1 MPVDWYNL
9 PENEGGQAA
18 SNYGL
23 DVTQMSSLA
32 TTYIPILI
40 TNITTMVSGAVIC
53 LVYYWRVGLLTL
65 YVIPLIAI
73 GCYVTMI
80 FIGGYDDD
88 SLLKY
93 SFSNKTAMEIM
104 TNIKTALCFNH
115 HHLLL
120 QKYKA
125 LIF

>member
-1 MPVDWYNL
+1 MPVEWYNQA
-9 PENEGGQAA
+9 ENEGGQAA

-23 DVTQMSSLA
+23 DVMQMSSLA

-40 TNITTMVSGAVIC
+40 TNITTMVSGAIIC
-53 LVYYWRVGLLTL
+53 LIYYWKVGLLTL
-65 YVIPLIAI
+65 YGIPLIAT

-93 SFSNKTAMEIM
+93 STSNKTAMEIM
-104 TNIKTALCFNH
+104 TNIKTALSFNH
-115 HHLLL
+115 HHLLI
-120 QKYKA
+120 QKYKK